1 MLVFYHGHE
10 RRAYRQ
16 VWRYWPRWR
25 EDSIHHSVNKFT
37 ERIKLT
43 DFHSGSFKT
52 MLVIPCTFN
61 IIVKGRTISPGKG
74 ILSEVDASINIPLIV
89 ESYN

>member
-1 MLVFYHGHE
+1 M
-10 RRAYRQ
+10 RAYQQ
-16 VWRYWPRWR
+16 VWRYRPRWR
-25 EDSIHHSVNKFT
+25 EDSIQHSRSKFI

-43 DFHSGSFKT
+43 DFHSGSFKK
-52 MLVIPCTFN
+52 MLVILCTVN
-61 IIVKGRTISPGKG
+61 IIVKGGTISPGKG